1 MSDNHGQAN
10 ANANETNRIP
20 SNSLELDSL
29 DIKIMREL
37 LDNPDGSSSKM
48 GKKFGIPL
56 STIQRRKTRLESS
69 VLTRKYELS
78 THDLGWRN
86 AEILML
92 VENGKADWMAKE
104 LIEKFDK
111 VIGTS
116 TRINTNCN
124 LAAYVGFRKSYE
136 LHELMEK
143 IRAIPDVSNIEW
155 SEIVGDSGNKSHRLA
170 QLIFNSLE

>member
-1 MSDNHGQAN
+1 MSNNHDQAN
-10 ANANETNRIP
+10 AIPIEIKRIP
-20 SNSLELDSL
+20 SNPLDLDSL

-37 LDNPDGSSSKM
+37 LDNPNSSSSKM
-48 GKKFGIPL
+48 VRKLGIPL
-56 STIQRRKTRLESS
+56 STIQRRRTRLESS

-78 THDLGWRN
+78 SHDLGWRN

-92 VENGKADWMAKE
+92 VEKGKADSMAKE

-111 VIGTS
+111 IIGTS
-116 TRINTNCN
+116 TRINTTCN

-136 LHELMEK
+136 LHELLEK
-143 IRAIPDVSNIEW
+143 IRAMPNVRNIEW
-155 SEIVGDSGNKSHRLA
+155 SEIVRDAGNKTHRLA

>member
-1 MSDNHGQAN
+1 MSKNHDQAN
-10 ANANETNRIP
+10 SIANGTNRIP
-20 SNSLELDSL
+20 SNSLDLDSL
-29 DIKIMREL
+29 DIKIMKEL
-37 LDNPDGSSSKM
+37 LDNPNSSSSKIV
-48 GKKFGIPL
+48 KKFGIPL
-56 STIQRRKTRLESS
+56 STIQRRRTRLESS

-92 VENGKADWMAKE
+92 VENGKADCMAKE

-111 VIGTS
+111 IIGTS
-116 TRINTNCN
+116 TRINTTCN
-124 LAAYVGFRKSYE
+124 LAAYVGFRNSYE

-143 IRAIPDVSNIEW
+143 IRAIPNVRNIEW
-155 SEIVGDSGNKSHRLA
+155 SEIVRDVGNKTHRLA

>member
-1 MSDNHGQAN
+1 M
-10 ANANETNRIP
+10 NANETNGIP
-20 SNSLELDSL
+20 NNSLGLDSL
-29 DIKIMREL
+29 DIKIMKEL
-37 LDNPDGSSSKM
+37 LNNPHSSSSKM

-69 VLTRKYELS
+69 VLTRKYKLS
-78 THDLGWRN
+78 TQDLGWRN

-92 VENGKADWMAKE
+92 VDNGNADCMAKE

-143 IRAIPDVSNIEW
+143 IRAMPNITNIEW
-155 SEIVGDSGNKSHRLA
+155 SEIVKDSGNKSLRLA

>member
-1 MSDNHGQAN
+1 MSNNHDQAN
-10 ANANETNRIP
+10 AIANETNRIP
-20 SNSLELDSL
+20 SNSLDLDSL

-37 LDNPDGSSSKM
+37 LDNPNSSSSKM
-48 GKKFGIPL
+48 VRKFGIPL
-56 STIQRRKTRLESS
+56 STIQRRRTRLESS

-92 VENGKADWMAKE
+92 VENGKADCMAKE

-116 TRINTNCN
+116 TRINTTCN
-124 LAAYVGFRKSYE
+124 LAAYVGFRNSYE

-143 IRAIPDVSNIEW
+143 IRAIPNVRNIEW
-155 SEIVGDSGNKSHRLA
+155 SEIVRDVGNKTHRLA